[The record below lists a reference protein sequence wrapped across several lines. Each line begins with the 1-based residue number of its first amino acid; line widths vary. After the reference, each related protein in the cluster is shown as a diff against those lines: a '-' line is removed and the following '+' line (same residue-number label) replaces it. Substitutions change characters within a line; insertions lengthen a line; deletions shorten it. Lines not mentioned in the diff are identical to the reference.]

1 MLTTLVIRDVVLIE
15 TLDLAVGPGM
25 TALTGET
32 GAGKSII
39 LDALGLATG
48 ARAIVITIPDM
59 GLSPYAGNAN
69 KTNPGA
75 SALLSRLTTDFNGF
89 LRTRINA
96 TAYDGRNYGL
106 VLADDIVA
114 AIVEGRRPQGL
125 DQELS
130 LIWDFVT
137 EVQRTRRVSDT
148 TYGRALARFG
158 EQGVIDLA
166 GIIGYYSL
174 LALTMNVA
182 RVAPP
187 QGESYLPRFPE

>member
-1 MLTTLVIRDVVLIE
+1 
-15 TLDLAVGPGM
+15 M
-25 TALTGET
+25 TNHIPAP
-32 GAGKSII
+32 
-39 LDALGLATG
+39 
-48 ARAIVITIPDM
+48 ARLPPISPD
-59 GLSPYAGNAN
+59 
-69 KTNPGA
+69 
-75 SALLSRLTTDFNGF
+75 
-89 LRTRINA
+89 
-96 TAYDGRNYGL
+96 AYDQAQKDAAADFFATRKVGFSGPWHVFIRSPELLTHAQRMGEYLRYRCKLSGRISEFMILLVARDWTQDFEFGAHRKHALAAGL
-106 VLADDIVA
+106 TDDIVA

-125 DQELS
+125 DEELS

-187 QGESYLPRFPE
+187 QGEPYLPRFPE

>member
-1 MLTTLVIRDVVLIE
+1 MTNHIPAPSRLPPISPEAYDQAQKDAAADFFATRKVGFSGPWHVFIRSPELLTHAQRMGEYLRYRCKLSGRISEFMILLVARDWTQDFE
-15 TLDLAVGPGM
+15 FGAHRKHALA
-25 TALTGET
+25 A
-32 GAGKSII
+32 
-39 LDALGLATG
+39 
-48 ARAIVITIPDM
+48 
-59 GLSPYAGNAN
+59 GLS
-69 KTNPGA
+69 
-75 SALLSRLTTDFNGF
+75 
-89 LRTRINA
+89 
-96 TAYDGRNYGL
+96 
-106 VLADDIVA
+106 DDIVA

-125 DQELS
+125 DEELS

-187 QGESYLPRFPE
+187 QGEPYLPRFPE

>member
-1 MLTTLVIRDVVLIE
+1 MTNHIPAPSRLPPISPDAYDQAQKDAAADFFATRKVGFSGPWHVFIRSPELLTHAQRMGEYLRYRCKLSGRISEFMILLVARDWTQDFE
-15 TLDLAVGPGM
+15 FGAHRKHALA
-25 TALTGET
+25 A
-32 GAGKSII
+32 
-39 LDALGLATG
+39 
-48 ARAIVITIPDM
+48 
-59 GLSPYAGNAN
+59 GLS
-69 KTNPGA
+69 
-75 SALLSRLTTDFNGF
+75 
-89 LRTRINA
+89 
-96 TAYDGRNYGL
+96 
-106 VLADDIVA
+106 DDIVA

-125 DQELS
+125 DEELS

-187 QGESYLPRFPE
+187 QGEPYLPRFPE

>member
-1 MLTTLVIRDVVLIE
+1 M
-15 TLDLAVGPGM
+15 
-25 TALTGET
+25 
-32 GAGKSII
+32 
-39 LDALGLATG
+39 
-48 ARAIVITIPDM
+48 
-59 GLSPYAGNAN
+59 N
-69 KTNPGA
+69 
-75 SALLSRLTTDFNGF
+75 SR
-89 LRTRINA
+89 RTRIYEGKAKILYEGPEPGTIIVHFKDDA
-96 TAYDGRNYGL
+96 TAFNAQKKAVLEGKGVINNRISEFVILLVARDWTQDFEFGTHRKHGL
-106 VLADDIVA
+106 KAGLTDDIVA
-114 AIVEGRRPQGL
+114 AIAEGRRPQGL
-125 DQELS
+125 DEELS

-148 TYGRALARFG
+148 TYGKALARFG

>member
-1 MLTTLVIRDVVLIE
+1 M
-15 TLDLAVGPGM
+15 
-25 TALTGET
+25 
-32 GAGKSII
+32 
-39 LDALGLATG
+39 
-48 ARAIVITIPDM
+48 
-59 GLSPYAGNAN
+59 
-69 KTNPGA
+69 
-75 SALLSRLTTDFNGF
+75 
-89 LRTRINA
+89 
-96 TAYDGRNYGL
+96 
-106 VLADDIVA
+106 A
-114 AIVEGRRPQGL
+114 AIAEGRRPQGL
-125 DQELS
+125 DEELS

-187 QGESYLPRFPE
+187 QGEPYLPRFPE